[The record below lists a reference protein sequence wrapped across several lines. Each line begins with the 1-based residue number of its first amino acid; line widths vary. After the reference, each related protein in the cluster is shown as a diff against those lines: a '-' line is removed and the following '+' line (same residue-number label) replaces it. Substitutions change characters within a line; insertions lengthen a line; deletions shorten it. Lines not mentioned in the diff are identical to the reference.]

1 MLHQIGNG
9 ALGPVFRAYDS
20 DRDRLVAIKV
30 FRVDLPPERV
40 HQLVAEFEKLIS
52 AELQH
57 PVIAAPRATGIDGG
71 NNAFLAQSFA
81 AADSLDIVMR
91 EHGPMPMAR
100 ALRVASHLAEA
111 LDYGA
116 ERQILHGALH
126 PRDVL
131 LSEDDIRIVGLGV
144 SRALER
150 VGVASPVRRPYS
162 APERINDE
170 GWDQRADVFSL
181 AAIVYELL
189 CGKRV
194 TGTGSEAAESLTD
207 VAGCDME
214 ALQRVFA
221 LALAADP
228 AYRFATATAFTDAL
242 KDTVASAASGA
253 TADASVSA
261 PKPKARRPRTKL
273 RVVTPTLIDTDTTM
287 PEATEPASN
296 VEDVVADVEAFAPS
310 DVDRLVLDNVEEFV
324 PSNIAEPVLS
334 EVEGPEIELT
344 IREESPSGEIGPLP
358 LLAFAPDAAGDG
370 PPSEPDDAVA
380 ELETAT
386 RERRKVPAPTPVA
399 IETVVSAP
407 DLTLVE
413 EPSDFI
419 AWAAEPDP
427 VVSVEPL
434 VVVVGE
440 VDAAQPEQPDLIAV
454 AETSERISPP
464 EERYVE
470 ERYLDLEPPVEE
482 QRVAPEFFQPTAPA
496 EPRLPAFLNPDFSPA
511 LPPVAAASHSPVWP
525 IGVAA
530 VIGIAIGFGVGYS
543 VAIRD
548 RGVPAPVTVS
558 TLAPPAVV
566 AQPATAPTLAAPR
579 TPVVVEPLLAPPSAK
594 AAPAIEQSPAPSVF
608 DGRVLVRSTP
618 SGARVFVDGKD
629 RGQTPATIGELG
641 RGEHRVRIIRDGY
654 TVAERRVVLSSS
666 RPSQSLSVPLA
677 REPRGKAAVL
687 PKSIAPAPAAKAT
700 EEILPKP
707 SAVTS
712 AQPGTLVVDSRPP
725 GATVVVD
732 GRVIGTTPLSVG
744 DVRAGNHAVRI
755 ERDGYRTWTSAVTV
769 TGGEQ
774 SRVTA
779 SLEK

>member
-1 MLHQIGNG
+1 
-9 ALGPVFRAYDS
+9 V
-20 DRDRLVAIKV
+20 
-30 FRVDLPPERV
+30 
-40 HQLVAEFEKLIS
+40 IS

-91 EHGPMPMAR
+91 EHGPMPIAR
-100 ALRVASHLAEA
+100 ALRVATHLAEA

-150 VGVASPVRRPYS
+150 VGVTSPVRRPYS

-207 VAGCDME
+207 VAGCDMD

-242 KDTVASAASGA
+242 KDTVASATSGA

-261 PKPKARRPRTKL
+261 PKPKARRARTKL
-273 RVVTPTLIDTDTTM
+273 RVVTPTLIDTDTQM
-287 PEATEPASN
+287 PEATEPAKD
-296 VEDVVADVEAFAPS
+296 VEGIVADVEASVAN

-324 PSNIAEPVLS
+324 PSDIAEPVLS
-334 EVEGPEIELT
+334 DVEGPEIELT
-344 IREESPSGEIGPLP
+344 IREEPVSGEMVALP
-358 LLAFAPDAAGDG
+358 LLSFAPEAVDDG
-370 PPSEPDDAVA
+370 LPPETEDAVA
-380 ELETAT
+380 ELETPT
-386 RERRKVPAPTPVA
+386 RERRRVPAPTPVA

-413 EPSDFI
+413 EPSDPI
-419 AWAAEPDP
+419 AWAVEPDP
-427 VVSVEPL
+427 VVFDEPL
-434 VVVVGE
+434 VVVIGE

-454 AETSERISPP
+454 AETSEPASP
-464 EERYVE
+464 VE

-482 QRVAPEFFQPTAPA
+482 PRVAPEPLQPTTAA

-511 LPPVAAASHSPVWP
+511 LPPVAAASHSPIWP

-548 RGVPAPVTVS
+548 RGVPTPATVS
-558 TLAPPAVV
+558 TSAAPTVV
-566 AQPATAPTLAAPR
+566 VQPATAPTRAAQAP
-579 TPVVVEPLLAPPSAK
+579 PVVVEPLLAPPAAK
-594 AAPAIEQSPAPSVF
+594 AAPAIEQPQAPSVS

-641 RGEHRVRIIRDGY
+641 RGEHRIRIVRDGY
-654 TVAERRVVLSSS
+654 TVAERRVMLSAS

-687 PKSIAPAPAAKAT
+687 PKPIAPAPAAKAT

-707 SAVTS
+707 SAVAS

-732 GRVIGTTPLSVG
+732 GRVIGKTPLSVG